1 MNHQPKILVVDDT
14 PHNIKLL
21 DAILAPRNYAVI
33 PATSGQEALAKVAS
47 EEPDLILLDILMP
60 GIDGYEVCRRLRDNP
75 ATRLLPVIMIT
86 ASGDQEKVKAIEAGA
101 DDFIAKPLNQA
112 ELLARVRSLLR
123 IKEYH
128 DTIQSQAA
136 KLVEWNRT
144 LEQRVEQQV
153 AELERVSRLKRFLA
167 PQLADLI
174 VSSGD
179 ESFLESHRREIT
191 VVYCD
196 LRAFSAFAEITE
208 PEEVMSVLREF
219 HVAMGELI
227 FRFEAT
233 LEGFRGD
240 GMVMFFNDPLPC
252 PDPTVRAVRMGVAMR
267 RRMAE
272 LTATWRK
279 RGHQLGFGV
288 GIDQG
293 FATLGKIGFE
303 GRWDYGSVGT
313 VANMASRLCAQA
325 QPGQIL
331 VTQRV
336 YALVEDLVEAEA
348 VGELP
353 LKGFT
358 RPVPAFN
365 VVGLKAPGS
374 EELPMPIKETNEDL
388 AGLTER
394 EVEVLRLVTQGL
406 SNAEVADKLIVSPH
420 TINAH
425 LRSIYD
431 KLGVTS
437 RTAAARWAVDH
448 HLM

>member
-1 MNHQPKILVVDDT
+1 VVDDT
-14 PHNIKLL
+14 LHNIKLL
-21 DAILAPRNYAVI
+21 DAILTPRNYAVI

-101 DDFIAKPLNQA
+101 DDFIAKPLIPA

-123 IKEYH
+123 IKDYH

-153 AELERVSRLKRFLA
+153 TELERVSRLKRFLA

-252 PDPTVRAVRMGVAMR
+252 PDPTARAVRMGVAMR

-272 LTATWRK
+272 LTAIWRK

-336 YALVEDLVEAEA
+336 YTLVEDLVEAEV
-348 VGELP
+348 VGELT

-365 VVGLKAPGS
+365 VVGLKPAGS
-374 EELPMPIKETNEDL
+374 EELPMPIKETNEDM

-394 EVEVLRLVTQGL
+394 EVEVLRLVTKGL